1 MTDDTAI
8 WFDLDGTLLAIDDYA
23 VVLERACASVG
34 IEGEERTTFVEA
46 YDDEFLDA
54 LQSFRSEPY
63 RHAASA
69 GVAATDASADPDAF
83 VDALFDAECANSR
96 VPSAVRETLD
106 TLGERHALGVLT
118 NGVDEWQR
126 EKLAHHALDEAVDA
140 VVVSEEAGAHK
151 PDRTVFDLA
160 ADRIAADER
169 WMVGD
174 DREADVDGARAAGW
188 NAVHVSG
195 PDRLPTVLDHLD
207 REGSRPHDE

>member
-23 VVLERACASVG
+23 VILERACASVG
-34 IEGEERTTFVEA
+34 IDGEERTTFVEA

-54 LQSFRSEPY
+54 LRSLRPEPY

-69 GVAATDASADPDAF
+69 GVAAADASADPEAF
-83 VDALFDAECANSR
+83 VEALLDAECAGSR
-96 VPSAVRETLD
+96 VPDAVRETLA
-106 TLGERHALGVLT
+106 TLGEEYTLGVLT
-118 NGVDEWQR
+118 NGVNEWQR
-126 EKLAHHALDEAVDA
+126 QKLAHHALDELVDA

-151 PDRTVFDLA
+151 PDRAVFDLA
-160 ADRIAADER
+160 ADRLAADER

-188 NAVHVSG
+188 NAVHVSA
-195 PDRLPTVLDHLD
+195 PERLPTVLDHLD
-207 REGSRPHDE
+207 